1 MSAASLL
8 TELSRLGV
16 SVAGDGERLRY
27 RGPREALTPALLG
40 KLREH
45 KAALLAELDRQVP
58 IFESR
63 VLIRTQAGTE
73 VVEIKPVS
81 PPGPTRWEKR
91 LGFGG
96 ACALVGEV
104 TTDLNV
110 ARMWVEVLQATD
122 PGDEGATSPL
132 GEMK

>member
-91 LGFGG
+91 LVQG

-104 TTDLNV
+104 TTDPNV
-110 ARMWVEVLQATD
+110 ARMWVEALQAAD
-122 PGDEGATSPL
+122 SGDEEATSPL